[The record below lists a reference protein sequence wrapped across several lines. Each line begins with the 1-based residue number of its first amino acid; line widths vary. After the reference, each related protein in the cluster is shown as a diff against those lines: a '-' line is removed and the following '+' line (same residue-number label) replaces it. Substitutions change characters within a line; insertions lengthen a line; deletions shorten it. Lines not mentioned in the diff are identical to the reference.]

1 MVSKKLSKKKF
12 IKYSPFYNNNNS
24 STDQK
29 TLFSSSEEENN
40 NNKLPV
46 EICKSI
52 EAPLSPIS
60 VHNKLQAKV
69 PLVQSNIVKTPIAP
83 PKNADKVI
91 NETKT
96 SSLFD
101 LKLSPKSPKLT
112 KSTLPNLKFISNS
125 QTPKPNRRT
134 PLINESNFCRSIGA
148 NLNLVHELEED
159 IRRKSLDNVEEVRW
173 FWVGVSCLQV
183 KFGEEMNSNL
193 LFHCWQ
199 QATQPN

>member
-1 MVSKKLSKKKF
+1 MQQAAPSQYSLSLSQN
-12 IKYSPFYNNNNS
+12 ITMDNDYNNNNSS

-69 PLVQSNIVKTPIAP
+69 PLVQSNIVKAPIAP

-96 SSLFD
+96 STLFD

-159 IRRKSLDNVEEVRW
+159 IRRKSLDNVEEVHYRKNNIL
-173 FWVGVSCLQV
+173 LQPTEHNID
-183 KFGEEMNSNL
+183 KNFLN
-193 LFHCWQ
+193 
-199 QATQPN
+199 